1 MEQVVLNRVFDRKI
15 FEIKKVVGHWH
26 PAEGIME
33 EIEKDKI
40 FYLESGGGVT
50 FSGGEPLMQVSA
62 LEELLS
68 LCKKRGYHTAID
80 TSGHA
85 EPAGI
90 NRVMDLA
97 DLWLFDL
104 KIMDDLRHV
113 EFTGVSNEMAL
124 YNLQKLAR
132 AHKDIIIRFPLIPG
146 INDSVNNLEEI
157 GKLMN
162 SLNLGR
168 LDILPY
174 HDIAREKYKRFGRQ
188 YVLKDVKEPDE
199 TLIGHVKDFF
209 QGLGID
215 VMS

>member
-1 MEQVVLNRVFDRKI
+1 
-15 FEIKKVVGHWH
+15 
-26 PAEGIME
+26 
-33 EIEKDKI
+33 
-40 FYLESGGGVT
+40 
-50 FSGGEPLMQVSA
+50 MQVSA